1 MSYAAQ
7 KIEPSSSSR
16 REIAGKKIDPSIL
29 KGAKQIYRDYID
41 THASHLP
48 RPLGVAI
55 NRCDMSGKLIYK
67 HAIFLPQES
76 FVPIEILESAEHY

>member
-1 MSYAAQ
+1 VSYAAQ
-7 KIEPSSSSR
+7 KNEQASSNR
-16 REIAGKKIDPSIL
+16 REIAVKKVDPSIL

-41 THASHLP
+41 IHASHLP